1 MNDQLFIFY
10 LHYDFLCIIIQL
22 IIIQLVFLNKNNK
35 TQYAICIINNIN
47 SFKVPFPTGKLA
59 SLQA

>member
-10 LHYDFLCIIIQL
+10 LHYDFLCIIKQL

-35 TQYAICIINNIN
+35 TQYALCIINNIN
-47 SFKVPFPTGKLA
+47 N
-59 SLQA
+59 